1 MNSENSATDKSP
13 TATSLSERER
23 VDDGSFISRHRHR
36 GTTLA
41 ALAVAALSIVL
52 YSLSS
57 DLSGAALSRL
67 RHGLGSRHLGLAHKE
82 AVASSS
88 VVDSFPPL
96 PPLEDRSRL
105 WPPDLDQPICTP
117 KIYVYD
123 LPLEL
128 RLPEKTVSQCR
139 WSAYNSELLLHRLL
153 TKEPPSPPSSLTGAA
168 APADHPHTSLLTLD
182 PAQADFFFVPLFPAC
197 YLFDCWVKA
206 GWKKTERCNVDEG
219 YIQPVMRYIREA
231 HPHWKASNGV
241 DHLIVHPMDYVD
253 GYYTEETRAAMNG
266 STYLVTV
273 GDARPAPY
281 GSYFRSYR
289 DIVIPSSTHL
299 INSYHVNPRDFLDEH
314 GDALPEPRG
323 AADPKRKLADA
334 ALPYPEIFEPS
345 PTDVSLSVRVGR
357 FLQRM
362 FGGRQ
367 PTPERSMLAIFRGGW
382 GEATDGESYALGIR
396 SLFFPSDGD
405 PSTPP
410 FSATK
415 HYGFASLPDFDIAL
429 WSENDDYAHRLARTK
444 FGLAPPGYTLDT
456 TRLYEYLAFG
466 VVPVFIG
473 TGPTAGQVLPFE
485 RDIDWQGMS
494 ISIPRSRAHEVPRIL
509 RSISADEYER
519 KRRKVWEEGRKVVLE
534 GREGNVWKLIARQL
548 CRLKRL
554 GIAAGPEIAN
564 N

>member
-1 MNSENSATDKSP
+1 MRPD
-13 TATSLSERER
+13 
-23 VDDGSFISRHRHR
+23 
-36 GTTLA
+36 
-41 ALAVAALSIVL
+41 AVPA
-52 YSLSS
+52 
-57 DLSGAALSRL
+57 
-67 RHGLGSRHLGLAHKE
+67 
-82 AVASSS
+82 
-88 VVDSFPPL
+88 
-96 PPLEDRSRL
+96 
-105 WPPDLDQPICTP
+105 Q
-117 KIYVYD
+117 VYD
-123 LPLEL
+123 LPPNL

-153 TKEPPSPPSSLTGAA
+153 TEEPPATSAA
-168 APADHPHTSLLTLD
+168 TRPAAADHPHSSLRTLD
-182 PAQADFFFVPLFPAC
+182 PAEADFFFVPLFPAC

-219 YIQPVMRYIREA
+219 YIQPVMQYIREA
-231 HPHWKASNGV
+231 HPYWNASGGA
-241 DHLIVHPMDYVD
+241 DHLLVHPMDYVD
-253 GYYTEETRAAMNG
+253 GYYSEETRAAMNS

-273 GDARPAPY
+273 GDVRPAPY

-299 INSYHVNPRDFLDEH
+299 INSYHVNPRDFV
-314 GDALPEPRG
+314 DARGSPLPEPRG
-323 AADPKRKLADA
+323 AADPKRRLADA

-345 PTDVSLSVRVGR
+345 PTDVGLTTRIGR
-357 FLQRM
+357 FFRNLFER
-362 FGGRQ
+362 RS
-367 PTPERSMLAIFRGGW
+367 TPERTMLAIFRGGW
-382 GEATDGESYALGIR
+382 GEATDGEAYALGIR

-410 FSATK
+410 FSTAQ
-415 HYGFASLPDFDIAL
+415 HHGFASLPDFDIAL
-429 WSENDDYAHRLARTK
+429 WSENDDYARRLAHTK

-456 TRLYEYLAFG
+456 TRLYEYFAFG

-485 RDIDWQGMS
+485 RDVDWHGMS
-494 ISIPRSRAHEVPRIL
+494 ISIPRERAHQVPSIL

-519 KRRKVWEEGRKVVLE
+519 KRKKVWEEGRRVLLE

-554 GIAAGPEIAN
+554 GVAAGPEIAN